1 MLKSLKKKVE
11 TAANEGK
18 TGNRHDRDSVAQTA
32 YFLAEKRG
40 FAPGADLDDWY
51 AAEEI
56 VAKEA

>member
-1 MLKSLKKKVE
+1 MPKSSKKKIE
-11 TAANEGK
+11 TAANEEK
-18 TGNRHDRDSVAQTA
+18 TGKRHDRDSVAQTA

-40 FAPGADLDDWY
+40 FAPGADLEDWY

>member
-1 MLKSLKKKVE
+1 MPKSSKKKME
-11 TAANEGK
+11 TAANEGVA
-18 TGNRHDRDSVAQTA
+18 GQRHDSVAETA

-40 FAPGADLDDWY
+40 FAPGGDLEDWY

>member
-11 TAANEGK
+11 AAANEGK
-18 TGNRHDRDSVAQTA
+18 TGKSHDRDSVAQTA

-40 FAPGADLDDWY
+40 FAPGADLEDWY